1 MRDRVSIY
9 LLVSIAAVAI
19 AFGQIGC
26 SRKPNQSQ
34 SSGEAEMQPIPE
46 PSQSPT
52 PGTDTASPDG
62 STSPVS
68 PGSSGSS
75 GSGGGGTAQRP
86 SVPNTPPGA
95 GSGRSDSDRASGSVP
110 APPVEERPAPPPP
123 PRVYVLSAGSTI
135 SVWTS
140 NDLSTKT
147 ARTGEIFTGTL
158 AKSIVDHDW
167 VVAKQGAPVEGVVVS
182 SDPGGRVKGV
192 ASLTVKLKRL
202 TLADG
207 RKVDLM
213 TNSFTKQAKTTHTKD
228 AEKIVGGAG
237 FGALIGA
244 IAGGGKGA
252 AIGAAVGGGAGTG
265 VVLATRGDP
274 AVIQGESQLNFR
286 VNSPIRI
293 TKVER

>member
-1 MRDRVSIY
+1 
-9 LLVSIAAVAI
+9 
-19 AFGQIGC
+19 
-26 SRKPNQSQ
+26 
-34 SSGEAEMQPIPE
+34 
-46 PSQSPT
+46 
-52 PGTDTASPDG
+52 
-62 STSPVS
+62 
-68 PGSSGSS
+68 
-75 GSGGGGTAQRP
+75 
-86 SVPNTPPGA
+86 
-95 GSGRSDSDRASGSVP
+95 
-110 APPVEERPAPPPP
+110 
-123 PRVYVLSAGSTI
+123 VLSAGSTI

-147 ARTGEIFTGTL
+147 ARSGEVFTGTL

-167 VVAKQGAPVEGVVVS
+167 VIAKQGAPVEGVVVS
-182 SDPGGRVKGV
+182 SDPGGRVQGV